1 MGATETLIP
10 SVTPADATDKTG
22 KWTVDKAAVAT
33 VDSSGKVTGITAGG
47 AKAKFTTNDGGFTAE
62 CTITITE

>member
-1 MGATETLIP
+1 MIP

-33 VDSSGKVTGITAGG
+33 VDSSGKVAGVTAGT
-47 AKAKFTTNDGGFTAE
+47 AVATFTTTDGGFTAN
-62 CTITITE
+62 CTVTVTAE

>member
-1 MGATETLIP
+1 MTA
-10 SVTPADATDKTG
+10 SVTPTDAKDKTG

-33 VDSSGKVTGITAGG
+33 VDQNGKVTGIAPGT

-62 CTITITE
+62 CAITVTE

>member
-1 MGATETLIP
+1 MGATETLIL

-22 KWTVDKAAVAT
+22 KWTVDKSAVAT
-33 VDSSGKVTGITAGG
+33 VDQNGKAAGITTGT

-62 CTITITE
+62 CTITVTE